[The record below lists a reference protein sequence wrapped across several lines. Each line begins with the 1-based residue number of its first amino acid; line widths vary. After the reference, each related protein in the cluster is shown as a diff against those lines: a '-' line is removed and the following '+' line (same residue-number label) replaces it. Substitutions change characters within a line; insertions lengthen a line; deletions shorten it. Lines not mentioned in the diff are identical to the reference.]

1 MRLGKTIAAKLPKWI
16 NLTTSQSLLLINEE
30 TSRWRLLLWK
40 EKKINIQRL
49 FQMGDCFQHRSLTV
63 LMTCFTY
70 CWGTICD
77 KSSLRKEEFVLA
89 HSLRVQSIKTREGMD
104 VGMWGCWSHSWVPE
118 KEMNTDAL
126 LPFSLPQQRD
136 GTAYISKWIS
146 CLLFISPQIQS
157 QALSERCLLGD
168 SKSSQADGQD

>member
-30 TSRWRLLLWK
+30 TSRWRLLFWK

-49 FQMGDCFQHRSLTV
+49 LQMGDCFQHRSLSV

-77 KSSLRKEEFVLA
+77 KSSLRKEEFVPA
-89 HSLRVQSIKTREGMD
+89 HSLRVQSIKTREGVD
-104 VGMWGCWSHSWVPE
+104 EGMWGCWSHSWVPE
-118 KEMNTDAL
+118 KEMNAGAL
-126 LPFSLPQQRD
+126 LPFSLPQLRSP
-136 GTAYISKWIS
+136 GKEMV
-146 CLLFISPQIQS
+146 LLIF
-157 QALSERCLLGD
+157 
-168 SKSSQADGQD
+168 